1 MQSKTNALYMGQDS
15 DIFPLRNI
23 LKVAQLFGEWR
34 EVAVFMYTL
43 QNGMGYSLTAG
54 TAIFG

>member
-15 DIFPLRNI
+15 DIFLLRNI
-23 LKVAQLFGEWR
+23 LKVAQLFGEWW

-43 QNGMGYSLTAG
+43 QNDMGYSLTAG